1 MIIAVTHPQLLGGL
15 PEYMTYLQCA
25 GLPIQCVLDLLYDIQ
40 LAFSDSFSTH
50 KSVMKKIAYCAP
62 FQTSHFPHPFY
73 VSQKLVQRKKST
85 GMHKMHYL

>member
-40 LAFSDSFSTH
+40 LAFSDSFSNH
-50 KSVMKKIAYCAP
+50 KSVMKK
-62 FQTSHFPHPFY
+62 
-73 VSQKLVQRKKST
+73 R
-85 GMHKMHYL
+85 